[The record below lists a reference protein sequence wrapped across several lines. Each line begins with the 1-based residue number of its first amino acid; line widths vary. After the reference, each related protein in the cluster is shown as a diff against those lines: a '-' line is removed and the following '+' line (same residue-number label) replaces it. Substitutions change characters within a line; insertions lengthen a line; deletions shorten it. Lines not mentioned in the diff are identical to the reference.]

1 MLTVENLE
9 MEYSSEQGP
18 VRAVRG
24 VSFTV
29 EKGNFYTL
37 LGPSGCGKTSTL
49 RCIAGLETPTS
60 GKITIGDDVVYD
72 SETKTI
78 TPTHKRAVGMVFQSY
93 AIWPHMTVFE
103 NVSFPL
109 TRGRNKVERSAV
121 KDMVSK
127 ALDTVQL
134 AHLADRPAP
143 ALSGGQQ
150 QRVALARAIVYEPDL
165 LLLDEPLS
173 NLDAKLRDEMRQ
185 EIKEMVARLGIT
197 TLYVTHDQVE
207 ALAMSDQIAV
217 MYEGIVVQEGPP
229 QDVYLR
235 PTSAFTA
242 NFVGKTNVITGQIE
256 RKSETITTQHG
267 SFKVSLPDWAKDKES
282 AVVAF
287 RPEAVTLAESKGKL
301 PTNTIRSKVFSTSF
315 VGEVLEYIL
324 EAGEHRFR
332 VKGDPFLPFTVGQD
346 IDIHLPADRILVMPS
361 DDRTMAEL
369 AAGQAAAEEALQK

>member
-9 MEYSSEQGP
+9 MEYASEQGP

-29 EKGNFYTL
+29 AQGDFYTL

-49 RCIAGLETPTS
+49 RCIAGLETPTA

-72 SETKTI
+72 SARRVLV
-78 TPTHKRAVGMVFQSY
+78 PTHRRAVGMVFQSY
-93 AIWPHMTVFE
+93 AIWPHMSVFD
-103 NVSFPL
+103 NVAFPL
-109 TRGRNKVERSAV
+109 TRGRNKVGRSQV
-121 KDMVSK
+121 RDMVAK

-134 AHLADRPAP
+134 GHLADRPAP

-185 EIKEMVARLGIT
+185 ELKDMVARLDIT

-207 ALAMSDQIAV
+207 ALAMSDQLAV
-217 MYEGIVVQEGPP
+217 MYEGEIVQEGSPRE
-229 QDVYLR
+229 VYLH

-242 NFVGKTNVITGQIE
+242 NFVGKTNVITGTAN
-256 RKSETITTQHG
+256 KSKGTVATAHGDIT
-267 SFKVSLPDWAKDKES
+267 VDVPAWADGD
-282 AVVAF
+282 ANVVVAF
-287 RPEAVTLAESKGKL
+287 RPEAVTLTNPNGAAGA
-301 PTNTIRSKVFSTSF
+301 NTIRTTVSSASF
-315 VGEVLEYIL
+315 IGEVLEYVL
-324 EAGEHRFR
+324 TAGGDSFR
-332 VKGDPFLPFTVGQD
+332 VKGDPFEAFIVGNEVD
-346 IDIHLPADRILVMPS
+346 VHLPADRLLVMPS
-361 DDRTMAEL
+361 DERTLAEL
-369 AAGQAAAEEALQK
+369 AAGEAAAEAV

>member
-29 EKGNFYTL
+29 AKGDFYTL

-72 SETKTI
+72 SVAKSI

-93 AIWPHMTVFE
+93 AIWPHMSVAE

-109 TRGRNKVERSAV
+109 MRGRNKVARTQV
-121 KDMVSK
+121 KEMVNK
-127 ALDTVQL
+127 ALETVQL
-134 AHLADRPAP
+134 AHLSDRPAP

-229 QDVYLR
+229 QEVYLR

-242 NFVGKTNVITGQIE
+242 NFVGKTNVITGEVSTKDQ
-256 RKSETITTQHG
+256 TITTPH
-267 SFKVSLPDWAKDKES
+267 SLFKVPLPKWAKDTES

-287 RPEAVTLAESKGKL
+287 RPEAVSLSLSKGKV
-301 PTNTIRSKVFSTSF
+301 PDNTIRSKVYTTSF
-315 VGEVLEYIL
+315 VGEVLEYVL
-324 EAGEHRFR
+324 EAGDNRFR
-332 VKGDPFLPFTVGQD
+332 VKGDPFTPYSIGQEV
-346 IDIHLPADRILVMPS
+346 DIHLPADRILVMPS
-361 DDRTMAEL
+361 DDQTMADL
-369 AAGQAAAEEALQK
+369 AAGQAAAEEALRK